1 VRRRNDQV
9 DDTFTKEQTMTEL
22 TAGRG
27 KKYVRRDWRKLLSS
41 RKGAALVGIACLV
54 VAGGIVMAA
63 MAGYRSSVN
72 TSGTPAVVLVAAKP
86 IPRNTPA
93 TVLST
98 QGMFKS
104 AQVPT
109 DQLASGA
116 IVDAA
121 ALHGEVAAKDIYPG
135 EQLTTADFTT
145 NSSLPA
151 QLAPS
156 QRAMTVNVDTA
167 HGMIGTIQNGDH
179 VDVYAGL
186 NEQGATGQSQPILT
200 LLLPDIEVLKA
211 PGQSANGLGSSSSNN
226 NDVTLAVNT
235 GQAGE
240 LAYAADNGKLWLVLR
255 PADASATAPPSMIT
269 VQSLLLG
276 TKPIPTGGK

>member
-1 VRRRNDQV
+1 
-9 DDTFTKEQTMTEL
+9 MTEL
-22 TAGRG
+22 TAGRR

-41 RKGAALVGIACLV
+41 RKGAAIVGIACLI
-54 VAGGIVMAA
+54 VAGGIVVAA

-72 TSGTPAVVLVAAKP
+72 TSGNPATVLVAAKP

-93 TVLST
+93 TVLSA
-98 QGMFKS
+98 QGMFKTS
-104 AQVPT
+104 QVPT
-109 DQLASGA
+109 SQLATGA

-121 ALHGEVAAKDIYPG
+121 ALHGQVAAKDVYPG

-151 QLAPS
+151 QLGPS
-156 QRAMTVNVDTA
+156 QRAMTVNLDTA
-167 HGMIGTIQNGDH
+167 HGMIGTIENGDH
-179 VDVYAGL
+179 VDVYVGL
-186 NEQGATGQSQPILT
+186 NAQGATGQSQPVLT
-200 LLLPDIEVLKA
+200 LLLSNIQVLRA
-211 PGQSANGLGSSSSNN
+211 PGQSAGGLASSSSNN
-226 NDVTLAVNT
+226 NNNVTLAVNT

-255 PADASATAPPSMIT
+255 PADASATTPPSMVT